1 MTQPASQRL
10 TRVKSRATSVAK
22 NVNNHVKRWTL
33 TARWTLLAP
42 YMRPKKQPMIE
53 FKHLFLWMTFLT
65 LCAVCCAVTVEAVVM
80 GRDVT
85 NSIKTRTLVV
95 VCAPRILNA
104 PFRMCVQIFGLCLL
118 PAAVVAMV
126 AIRAVAVFNA
136 LRRTY
141 IVHTGLKILRF
152 C

>member
-1 MTQPASQRL
+1 
-10 TRVKSRATSVAK
+10 
-22 NVNNHVKRWTL
+22 
-33 TARWTLLAP
+33 
-42 YMRPKKQPMIE
+42 MIE

-85 NSIKTRTLVV
+85 NSIKTRTLLVF
-95 VCAPRILNA
+95 CAARILDTPLEMFA
-104 PFRMCVQIFGLCLL
+104 KIFGLCLL

-126 AIRAVAVFNA
+126 AIRTVAVFNA
-136 LRRTY
+136 LRRTFVIY
-141 IVHTGLKILRF
+141 TSLKISRV